1 MSPSWINR
9 IRSLPLFQRHL
20 IMWGGSLLLFSMVA
34 WLWLAQVKAQL
45 ASLNSTTPFA
55 LSTPAP
61 VSVAAVKKPVAS
73 SGPAD
78 EFVASLKN
86 IGNAFFSLFGHTA
99 PSPSPSPEQSLPA
112 TVGQSDELNQH
123 LPYQPFP
130 DN

>member
-1 MSPSWINR
+1 
-9 IRSLPLFQRHL
+9 
-20 IMWGGSLLLFSMVA
+20 MWGGSLLVFSMVT

-55 LSTPAP
+55 LSTPVP
-61 VSVAAVKKPVAS
+61 VPVALAVVKKPVAS
-73 SGPAD
+73 SGPAS